1 MKVFLA
7 LCLLLLPASLYAQNQ
22 GGMNQ
27 GNMQDM
33 MKVMQQVQECMA
45 QIDQNQLNELQ
56 ARAEKFK
63 QDIDGLCAKGER
75 DDAQNKAM
83 AFAKKMAADPA
94 LQQMKK
100 CGEMAQG
107 AVPMMG
113 ITETFDEKK
122 YADRHVC
129 DE

>member
-7 LCLLLLPASLYAQNQ
+7 LCLLFLPASLYAQNQ
-22 GGMNQ
+22 GQMNQ

-45 QIDQNQLNELQ
+45 QIDQNELNELQ
-56 ARAEKFK
+56 VRAEKFK
-63 QDIDGLCAKGER
+63 QEIDGLCGQGKR

-83 AFAKKMAADPA
+83 AFAKKMMADPS

-107 AVPMMG
+107 AFTLPPKG
-113 ITETFDEKK
+113 EWKTIFNSS
-122 YADRHVC
+122 AAS
-129 DE
+129 

>member
-7 LCLLLLPASLYAQNQ
+7 LCLLFLPASLYAQNQ
-22 GGMNQ
+22 GQMNQ

-45 QIDQNQLNELQ
+45 QIDQNDLNELQ
-56 ARAEKFK
+56 VSAEKFK
-63 QDIDGLCAKGER
+63 KEIDGLCGQGKR

-83 AFAKKMAADPA
+83 AYAKKMMNDPS

-107 AVPMMG
+107 ALPMMG

-122 YADRHVC
+122 YAERHVC
-129 DE
+129 DG